1 MSLFERSV
9 DKTFEKTLS
18 YRFRDSSLLRA
29 ALTHKSFANESKH
42 SLPNNEKL
50 EFLGDAVLDL
60 VLGHLLME
68 LFPQDQE
75 GSLSKKRA
83 SLVNE
88 ENLARLAVSLD
99 IPKYLLLGK
108 GELQQGG
115 SLKPR
120 LLASSFEA
128 IVGAIFC
135 DSNYDTT
142 REVVRHLFEQMVGE
156 LHTQEDFELD
166 YKTRL
171 QELVQGQFRMTPK
184 YSLVEEIGPPH
195 DRVFRVQLNIHEGLV
210 FHGEGKTKKSSEQ
223 NAAQTAL
230 KHLTAKPLNEAK
242 DK

>member
-1 MSLFERSV
+1 MSFFERAV
-9 DKTFEKTLS
+9 DRSFEKTLS
-18 YRFRDSSLLRA
+18 YRFQDSSLLRA
-29 ALTHKSFANESKH
+29 ALTHKSFANESKQN
-42 SLPNNEKL
+42 LPNNEKL

-99 IPKYLLLGK
+99 IPKYLHLGK
-108 GELQQGG
+108 GEVQQGG
-115 SLKPR
+115 ALKPR

-128 IVGAIFC
+128 IIGAIFC

-142 REVVRHLFEQMVGE
+142 REVVRHLFEQMVKE

-195 DRVFRVQLNIHEGLV
+195 DRIFRVQLNIYEGLI
-210 FHGEGKTKKSSEQ
+210 FHGEGKAKKSAEQ
-223 NAAQTAL
+223 NAAQIAL
-230 KHLTAKPLNEAK
+230 KHLSTKPLSEAK
-242 DK
+242 EK

>member
-1 MSLFERSV
+1 MNLFERSI
-9 DKTFEKTLS
+9 DKNFEKTLS
-18 YRFRDSSLLRA
+18 YRFRDPGLLRA
-29 ALTHKSFANESKH
+29 ALTHKSFANESKQ

-68 LFPQDQE
+68 IFPADQE

-88 ENLARLAVSLD
+88 ETLARLAVTLE
-99 IPKYLLLGK
+99 IHKYLLLGK

-115 SLKPR
+115 SMKPR

-128 IVGAIFC
+128 IVGSIFK
-135 DSNYDTT
+135 DSNYDTA
-142 REVVRHLFEQMVGE
+142 REVIRHLFESMLND

-171 QELVQGQFRMTPK
+171 QELVQGQFRTTPK
-184 YSLVEEIGPPH
+184 YSLVEELGPPH
-195 DRVFRVQLNIHEGLV
+195 DRVFRVQLNITEGLI

-223 NAAQTAL
+223 NAAQMAL
-230 KHLTAKPLNEAK
+230 KHLTAKPSLEAK
-242 DK
+242 EK